1 MTKFNLENTSN
12 FSPIS
17 LNQMDGVK
25 LMNRSDTKFTFGYSK
40 LASLLEKLIPYY
52 QVLEIDG
59 KRIHSYKS
67 LYFDTQAR
75 KFYNDHHNRR
85 INRHKIRF
93 REYVD
98 SGLVFLEIKRK
109 NNKGKTLKKRLKVNN
124 IPSSLSNKHQEYI
137 EDIIGYSLSVH
148 PKQWINFSRITLVHK
163 YLKERLTI
171 DINLNYDNGSKKGDL
186 SKLPKRYY
194 CIEPG
199 GCCQGPTSVPYTG
212 NLSSCPGSGGTTG
225 FNTMRECKENCK
237 DDVTGCMRYGACQTK

>member
-40 LASLLEKLIPYY
+40 LANLLEKLIPYY

-67 LYFDTQAR
+67 LYFDTKER

-137 EDIIGYSLSVH
+137 EDIIGYSLSVYA
-148 PKQWINFSRITLVHK
+148 KQWINFSRMTLVHK

-186 SKLPKRYY
+186 SKIVIAEVKQERMSRSSDFIRIAKDLKIYPMRLSKY
-194 CIEPG
+194 CF
-199 GCCQGPTSVPYTG
+199 
-212 NLSSCPGSGGTTG
+212 TTMQLEKTIKKNR
-225 FNTMRECKENCK
+225 FKEKQIFINK
-237 DDVTGCMRYGACQTK
+237 IINE